1 MAHATAALMTMLE
14 TDVTTPSADGLRGTG
29 IGAAC
34 YRGIARV
41 VTDADDALD
50 RLQPGDVLVARFTG
64 PAYNS
69 ILPIL
74 GALVVETGGP
84 MCHAAIVAREF
95 GLPAIIGASGAT
107 TAIPDGALVEV
118 DPMSGMVRIA
128 D

>member
-1 MAHATAALMTMLE
+1 MMTMLE
-14 TDVTTPSADGLRGTG
+14 ADVATPSAEGLRGTG
-29 IGAAC
+29 IGTAC
-34 YRGIARV
+34 YRGTARV

-84 MCHAAIVAREF
+84 DVPRGDRRAQSSVF
-95 GLPAIIGASGAT
+95 PAIIGASGAT

-118 DPMSGMVRIA
+118 DPMSGIVRIA
-128 D
+128 T